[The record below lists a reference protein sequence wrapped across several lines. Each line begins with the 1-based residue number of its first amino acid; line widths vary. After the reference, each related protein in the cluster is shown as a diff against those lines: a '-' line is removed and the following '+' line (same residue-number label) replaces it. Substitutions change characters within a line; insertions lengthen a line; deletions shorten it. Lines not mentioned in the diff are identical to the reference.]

1 MRILLKTAFQAF
13 QCSNYTTPNNKK
25 QCILFIIYLCSQSGK
40 RFFSNDPLSKEMATK
55 QRLAITI
62 PLAKKMGKEPAF
74 YFA

>member
-1 MRILLKTAFQAF
+1 
-13 QCSNYTTPNNKK
+13 
-25 QCILFIIYLCSQSGK
+25 
-40 RFFSNDPLSKEMATK
+40 MATK